1 MQFMQIIIEVKN
13 SGMFNRLLELIRRAE
28 WLNGVRVWKK
38 MSEQASTELV
48 LDINASNPSNEP
60 RTDYREFWGCIQ
72 PQMGITTVD
81 RIIAEMR
88 ED

>member
-1 MQFMQIIIEVKN
+1 MQIIIEVKN
-13 SGMFNRLLELIRRAE
+13 SGMFNRLLDLIRRAE

-38 MSEQASTELV
+38 TSEKANTELV
-48 LDINASNPSNEP
+48 LDLNTPNQPVVP

-81 RIIAEMR
+81 RLIAEMR

>member
-1 MQFMQIIIEVKN
+1 MQIIIEVKN
-13 SGMFNRLLELIRRAE
+13 LGMFNRLLELIRRAE

-38 MSEQASTELV
+38 TNEQASTELV
-48 LDINASNPSNEP
+48 LDLNAPNPPATPN
-60 RTDYREFWGCIQ
+60 TDYREFWGCIQ
-72 PQMGITTVD
+72 PQMGISTVD